1 MRDDFNLK
9 VKDTLSK
16 RVGLHC
22 SNPNCRS
29 LTAGPN
35 TSELKVTNIG
45 VASHITAASPNGPR
59 YDASLTPR
67 ERRLIRN
74 SIWLCQS
81 CAKLIDSDPKKYSVE
96 LIKKWKTEAE
106 KETELELKKTK
117 KTKKTKDY
125 DEVFKLMPAL
135 INEFKIDIKN
145 NPLLRE
151 FILLGK
157 GWVYNSGGRKVMVYF
172 YEDHEDLDAKIRL
185 LENNG
190 LIKDITYNT
199 TKRYV
204 LTEKFV
210 GILKNLDNY
219 PVSYKYLHKS
229 T

>member
-1 MRDDFNLK
+1 MRDDFSSK
-9 VKDTLSK
+9 IKDTLSK

-29 LTAGPN
+29 LTSGPN
-35 TSELKVTNIG
+35 TYEHIATNIG

-59 YDASLTPR
+59 YDASLTQI
-67 ERRLIRN
+67 ERSSIRN
-74 SIWLCQS
+74 GIWLCQS

-96 LIKKWKTEAE
+96 LIRKWKTEAE
-106 KETELELKKTK
+106 KETELELTKTK

-125 DEVFKLMPAL
+125 DEIFKLMPTL
-135 INEFKIDIKN
+135 INEFKFDIEN

-151 FILLGK
+151 FILLEK
-157 GWVYNSGGRKVMVYF
+157 GWAYNSGGRKVMVYF
-172 YEDHEDLDAKIRL
+172 YEDHEDLDAKMRL

-190 LIKDITYNT
+190 LINDITFNN

-210 GILKNLDNY
+210 GILKNLD
-219 PVSYKYLHKS
+219 KYAVN
-229 T
+229 